1 MNTHSKIS
9 DTISNDD
16 ARKALELNTKHGTD
30 LGNTH
35 GLFRE
40 NEISPCGK

>member
-9 DTISNDD
+9 DNLSYDD
-16 ARKALELNTKHGTD
+16 ARKALELITKRGTD

-40 NEISPCGK
+40 NEIFPCGK